1 MCPADHFEI
10 REYNIDRLEGAEERH
25 AHVERRPYPVYPSKA
40 GLKPSFLRDII
51 ARLALFFYSVHN
63 VHLFY
68 F

>member
-51 ARLALFFYSVHN
+51 ARLALFFF
-63 VHLFY
+63 LFCS
-68 F
+68 